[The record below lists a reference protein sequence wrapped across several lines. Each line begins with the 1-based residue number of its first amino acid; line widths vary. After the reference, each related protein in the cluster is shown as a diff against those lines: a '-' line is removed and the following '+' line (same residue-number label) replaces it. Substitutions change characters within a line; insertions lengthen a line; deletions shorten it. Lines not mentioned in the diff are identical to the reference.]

1 MIICDKKLNILL
13 LGGAKRVSM
22 ARMLLDAARAMGFE
36 CNIFSYELEPEV
48 PIALVGKV
56 IVGMRWND
64 EALLDHLHATV
75 RKYDINI
82 MIPFVDKAVVVA
94 ARYRSRFSD
103 IWAPVGSASVSE
115 SMFDKIE
122 ADRIFRSLDL
132 PVPDAYM
139 RGRPEFPIIAK
150 PRYGSASKGIEI
162 ITTPKKFR
170 DYLTEPRTHLLQS
183 YIEHREEYTVDCYVA
198 MNGAIKVVSPR
209 RRLEVSGGEVTSTVT
224 VDYPEMVAL
233 TRRLID
239 GVGLRGAVTVQFLK
253 DLTTGRLYI
262 MEVNPRLGGGAVCTV
277 HAGGNIPAYMLA
289 EATGTDLEADPPLRP
304 STFITRY
311 PQEVVFYDTAR

>member
-1 MIICDKKLNILL
+1 MIICDKTLNILL
-13 LGGAKRVSM
+13 LGGAKRVSI
-22 ARMLLDAARAMGFE
+22 ARMLIDAARSMGFE

-48 PIALVGKV
+48 PVALVGKV

-75 RKYDINI
+75 MKYEINM

-94 ARYRSRFSD
+94 ARYRSTFSD
-103 IWAPVGSASVSE
+103 VWAPVGSAAVSE

-122 ADRIFRSLDL
+122 ADRIFRSLNL
-132 PVPDAYM
+132 PVPDVYM
-139 RGRPEFPIIAK
+139 RGRPVFPIIAK
-150 PRYGSASKGIEI
+150 PRHGSASKGIEI
-162 ITTPKKFR
+162 INTPAKFR
-170 DYLTEPRTHLLQS
+170 EYLAEPRTHLLQS

-198 MNGAIKVVSPR
+198 MDGEVKIVSPR
-209 RRLEVSGGEVTSTVT
+209 RRVEVAGGEVTSTVT
-224 VDYPEMVAL
+224 VDYPEMTAL
-233 TRRLID
+233 TRKLIS

-253 DLTTGRLYI
+253 DLTDGRLYV

-277 HAGGNIPAYMLA
+277 HAGGNIPAYMIA
-289 EATGTDLEADPPLRP
+289 EATGTSLKADPPLEP
-304 STFITRY
+304 ATFITRY